1 MGKQNS
7 KISKMTVFI
16 WRERHVGYR
25 TVEVEEEDTV
35 YSVKQ
40 MISEKLGIEPALLE
54 LSYQDEMMDGIKTM
68 ALQHQ
73 GELHHPTR
81 CHRVRSTTLE
91 VDENPERIC

>member
-40 MISEKLGIEPALLE
+40 MISEKLGIEPVLLE
-54 LSYQDEMMDGIKTM
+54 LLYQNEKMDDEKTM
-68 ALQHQ
+68 AYYNIKESSFIQLAVIKS
-73 GELHHPTR
+73 GEDFKGEH
-81 CHRVRSTTLE
+81 CGGS
-91 VDENPERIC
+91 